1 VSVASVH
8 DQIRIADWAWQRP
21 ETAEII
27 RNRDMAGLLK
37 FAQQYGGASQL
48 RLSAAT
54 GIAQGRISEIING
67 KKVVSQL
74 DVFTRIAD
82 GLNMPDL
89 CRTALGLAPRIIGD
103 RLAGGTTEISR
114 HFTSQGPVAAE
125 IRRRAADAQQLDI
138 LAVRALGIIALND
151 SLLRPALLARKTPL
165 QVRVLLLDPDS
176 QAARRRA
183 EEIGE
188 GHASFAAGIRLAL
201 AKLEDVR
208 DAAPNVDLEVRLY
221 DRLPVWRVLRIDDIS
236 WISSFDARWEG
247 HESTIYEIPHT
258 PRGSFWAGYRRQFE
272 DLYDH
277 ANPVTSGAAQ

>member
-1 VSVASVH
+1 MSVASLT

-27 RNRDMAGLLK
+27 RNRNMAGLLK

-67 KKVVSQL
+67 HKTVTQL

-89 CRTALGLAPRIIGD
+89 CRMALGLAPRAIGD
-103 RLAGGTTEISR
+103 RLIGGTTEITR
-114 HFTSQGPVAAE
+114 HFTNQGPIRAE
-125 IRRRAADAQQLDI
+125 IRRRAGDAQELDI
-138 LAVRALGIIALND
+138 LAVRALGIIGLND
-151 SLLRPALLARKTPL
+151 SLLRPALLARKNPL
-165 QVRVLLLDPDS
+165 QVRVLLLDPDCA
-176 QAARRRA
+176 AARRRA
-183 EEIGE
+183 TEIGE

-201 AKLEDVR
+201 AKLDEVR
-208 DAAPNVDLEVRLY
+208 ELAPNVDLDVRLY
-221 DRLPVWRVLRIDDIS
+221 DRLPVWRMFRIDDVA
-236 WISSFDARWEG
+236 WISSFDAAWEG

-258 PRGSFWAGYRRQFE
+258 PRGSFWAGHRRQFE
-272 DLYDH
+272 DLYD
-277 ANPVTSGAAQ
+277 NAAPAGVAA

>member
-1 VSVASVH
+1 VSVASLH

-21 ETAEII
+21 ETTELI
-27 RNRDMAGLLK
+27 RHRDVAGLLK

-67 KKVVSQL
+67 KKVVTQL

-82 GLNMPDL
+82 GLNMPDI
-89 CRTALGLAPRIIGD
+89 CRTALGLAPRLLGD
-103 RLAGGTTEISR
+103 RLTGGSTEIAR
-114 HFTSQGPVAAE
+114 HFSSQGPVVAE
-125 IRRRAADAQQLDI
+125 IRRRAADARQLDI
-138 LAVRALGIIALND
+138 LAVRALGIVALND
-151 SLLRPALLARKTPL
+151 SLLRPALLARGEPL

-176 QAARRRA
+176 EAAQKRA
-183 EEIGE
+183 GEIGE

-201 AKLEDVR
+201 AKLEEVR
-208 DAAPNVDLEVRLY
+208 DLAPNVELEVRLY
-221 DRLPVWRVLRIDDIS
+221 DRLPVWRIFRIDDIA
-236 WISSFDARWEG
+236 WVSSFDAQWEG

-272 DLYDH
+272 DLYEH
-277 ANPVTSGAAQ
+277 ATRVI